1 MCLDIMKTGLLD
13 ISLAGWRGGMCEKI
27 AKELGVLGTS
37 AVESRNL
44 SVLEK

>member
-1 MCLDIMKTGLLD
+1 
-13 ISLAGWRGGMCEKI
+13 MCEKI

-37 AVESRNL
+37 AVESICIRNL